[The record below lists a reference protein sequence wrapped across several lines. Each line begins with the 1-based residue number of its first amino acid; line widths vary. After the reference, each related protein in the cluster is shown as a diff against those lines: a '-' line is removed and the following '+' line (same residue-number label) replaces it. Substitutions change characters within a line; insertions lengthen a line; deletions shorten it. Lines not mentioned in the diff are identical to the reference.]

1 MSRRKKTPA
10 LPSSRDG
17 MDTVL
22 LALPAELLKAV
33 NAEAAARS
41 VPRAALLREVVA
53 RHVAGVCP
61 TCGGTGRAG

>member
-1 MSRRKKTPA
+1 MSRRKKA

-17 MDTVL
+17 METVL
-22 LALPAELLKAV
+22 LALPAELLEAV

-53 RHVAGVCP
+53 RHVAGACP